1 MTWLIGAYAI
11 VWAAVLLY
19 MYGLDRKQKTLAA
32 ELKAL
37 KSKLERST

>member
-19 MYGLDRKQKTLAA
+19 AYRLDRKQKALAA
-32 ELKAL
+32 ELIAI
-37 KSKLERST
+37 KSKLEE